1 MDGEKRITLL
11 LRLGGDNVVVRRGP
25 DGEDKLLQLHFGQLT
40 SASCLVVC
48 TPLYHCSLYSLLLH
62 HSLHP
67 TLHTTGSFMKHFPTK
82 AKSYQQQQ
90 AAVATVAAAAAH
102 AAAATLT
109 AAGLPNAVSPPPQGA
124 HHSSRPPASF
134 AAAVAG
140 SSSMGSSRH
149 PSHTSSSSPTLQ
161 QQVERLSLPEPSGGS
176 SSSLFN
182 PGSPT
187 MRANFMQV
195 LGGSGTS
202 SFANSPP
209 GQIAMPPTTLM
220 PNNHAL
226 HASQRNAAAL
236 SLLTDAMGYTNGL
249 AVSTGPTSRSFSPT
263 SMQLPNPALSAA
275 LHTASSLTG
284 STPAPATPDTL
295 AAVEQWAASLGNPI
309 NGSSFTSSQGSP
321 LASPQ
326 MQVLS
331 VHGSQYSLLQAVSST
346 DSKQCS
352 LMCRTAGTG
361 LNAQLSLLQ
370 VYVPHP
376 LHTCFF
382 IDAADVTPG
391 SWLHAELQQLLVA
404 PSVTKVLHDGRRCVQ
419 ALGDAQLA
427 LGPGLLDTRV
437 MHSLLRELQ
446 RQCNGGATSPEP
458 SKQVDALLQHYGL
471 CDASFAVGDDPQAW
485 ARRPLQQ
492 AQLTHAAGEA
502 AAMPLLAGLLQQ
514 ELGRL
519 MTGSW
524 LAAAS
529 AGYCQG
535 RPQDGFAQELG
546 RLLQ

>member
-1 MDGEKRITLL
+1 ML
-11 LRLGGDNVVVRRGP
+11 P
-25 DGEDKLLQLHFGQLT
+25 
-40 SASCLVVC
+40 
-48 TPLYHCSLYSLLLH
+48 
-62 HSLHP
+62 
-67 TLHTTGSFMKHFPTK
+67 GSFIKHFPTK
-82 AKSYQQQQ
+82 AKSYQQQ

-102 AAAATLT
+102 AAAVTLT
-109 AAGLPNAVSPPPQGA
+109 AAGLPNAASPPPQGA
-124 HHSSRPPASF
+124 AAHSSRPPASF

-140 SSSMGSSRH
+140 SSSIASSRQ

-187 MRANFMQV
+187 MRANYMQTHV

-209 GQIAMPPTTLM
+209 GQMPLPPTTLM
-220 PNNHAL
+220 PNFGN
-226 HASQRNAAAL
+226 SQRNAAAL
-236 SLLTDAMGYTNGL
+236 SLLTDAMGYSNGL
-249 AVSTGPTSRSFSPT
+249 AVSTGPSKRSFSPT
-263 SMQLPNPALSAA
+263 SMHLPSQALSAA
-275 LHTASSLTG
+275 LHTAGSLSG

-295 AAVEQWAASLGNPI
+295 AAVEHWAASLGSNQI
-309 NGSSFTSSQGSP
+309 NGSSFTSSRGSP
-321 LASPQ
+321 LAPPQ

-352 LMCRTAGTG
+352 LMCRTAGLG

-404 PSVTKVLHDGRRCVQ
+404 PSVTKVMHDGRRCVQ

-427 LGPGLLDTRV
+427 LGPGVLDTRV

-446 RQCNGGATSPEP
+446 RQCDGGAHSPEP
-458 SKQVDALLQHYGL
+458 GKQVDVLLQHYGL
-471 CDASFAVGDDPQAW
+471 CDASLAAGDDPQAW

-492 AQLTHAAGEA
+492 AQLSHAAAEA
-502 AAMPLLAGLLQQ
+502 AALPLLAGLLQQ
-514 ELGRL
+514 ELARL
-519 MTGSW
+519 VTGTW
-524 LAAAS
+524 LVAAS